1 MYCVFHIR
9 RVMPYLA
16 QSPIGK
22 EAAGAS
28 EEAAQMLTQLPAR
41 TAFVSSSL
49 GARVMF
55 TYDTAPQLRGH
66 ERTERF
72 RMLRDQTRARYC
84 HQREEVENADQPTND
99 TDNGGD
105 NDEPQWRRTE
115 EA

>member
-84 HQREEVENADQPTND
+84 HRREEVEQADQPTT
-99 TDNGGD
+99 TDEN
-105 NDEPQWRRTE
+105 NEPQWRRTE